1 MELLFNI
8 NNDNLKIILCILLIF
23 SLIILHLLASKWKK
37 LKGFYIFIALIFNVI
52 YIMWRITNTIPNFS
66 KITLVLGILL
76 MAAEVIDFLQGA
88 TFKLTL
94 LKNYQIKFRSIKL
107 FRKSP
112 TVDILISTFNETE
125 DILKTTIAACK
136 NIDYPKDKLS
146 IYICDDGHR
155 ENIKA
160 LCNTMEI
167 NYITRESN
175 EHAKAG
181 NLNNALKHTSGEFIM
196 LLDADMIPKSYFLNR
211 TLGYLSD
218 KNVAFI
224 QTPQVFYNSDPF
236 QNNLKYYHDIPNEQ
250 DFFMRSIQEGRAV
263 HNLVLHVGTNAIFR
277 RSSIEEMG
285 GFPTGTITEDLAT
298 GVILQGKG
306 YESVF
311 VNEPLAFGL
320 STDTF
325 TDMVKQ
331 RKRWAR
337 GNIQVLKKWGPF
349 KLKGLSLTQKLIY
362 FSGILYWF
370 CGLQKLLFILAPII
384 FLLTGVPFVATT
396 IPDLLLFGVPSIVSS
411 FLIFRYISENKRTL
425 FWANIYEVA
434 LAPYLAKA
442 AFMELIFSEQLDFNV
457 TSKEKK
463 VNEKNFNFKLA
474 LPHLF
479 LLVLSISAIIMG
491 SLKIYFNLYSLS
503 SIIINLFWCC
513 YNIVGIFISV
523 LLCIERPKPEDE
535 ENVLIRDYIK
545 VDNLM
550 TQQTTTYN
558 LHEMSLKNIVL
569 YKNDYFISEDIK
581 IGDMLII
588 NHPELYGI
596 QLEVNNLKESNNK
609 LYIYGSFKDVDTID
623 YLKLVKYVFDNSRGY
638 TIVDNEFI
646 SRY

>member
-1 MELLFNI
+1 MEILSNL
-8 NNDNLKIILCILLIF
+8 NNDNLKILLCLLLIF
-23 SLIILHLLASKWKK
+23 SLVILHLLASKWKR
-37 LKGFYIFIALIFNVI
+37 LKSFYIFIALIFNLI
-52 YIMWRITNTIPNFS
+52 YIVWRITNTIPKFS
-66 KITLVLGILL
+66 KVTIILGILL
-76 MAAEVIDFLQGA
+76 ISAEIIDFLQGS

-107 FRKSP
+107 FRKPP
-112 TVDILISTFNETE
+112 TVDILISTLNEPE
-125 DILKTTIAACK
+125 DILMTTIAACK

-155 ENIKA
+155 ENIRT

-167 NYITRESN
+167 NYITRASN

-181 NLNNALKHTSGEFIM
+181 NLNNALKNTSGEFVM

-306 YESVF
+306 YRSVF

-349 KLKGLSLTQKLIY
+349 KLKGLSFTQKLIY

-396 IPDLLLFGVPSIVSS
+396 VPDLLLFAFPSIISS

-425 FWANIYEVA
+425 FWANVYEVA

-442 AFMELIFSEQLDFNV
+442 AFMELIFNKQLDFNV

-463 VNEKNFNFKLA
+463 INEKSFNFKLA

-479 LLVLSISAIIMG
+479 LLILSISSIIMG
-491 SLKIYFNLYSLS
+491 SVKIYFNLYSLS

-535 ENVLIRDYIK
+535 ENISIRDYIK

-550 TQQTTTYN
+550 NQQTTTYN
-558 LHEMSLKNIVL
+558 LHEISLKNIVL

-588 NHPELYGI
+588 THPELYGI
-596 QLEVNNLKESNNK
+596 QLEVNDLKEFNNK
-609 LYIYGSFKDVDTID
+609 LYIYGSFKCVDTID
-623 YLKLVKYVFDNSRGY
+623 YLKLVRYVFDNSRGY

>member
-1 MELLFNI
+1 MELLFNV
-8 NNDNLKIILCILLIF
+8 NSDNLKIILCIFFIF

-37 LKGFYIFIALIFNVI
+37 LKSFYILIAVIFNI
-52 YIMWRITNTIPNFS
+52 SYIAWRVTNTIPMFN
-66 KITLVLGILL
+66 KLTITLGVLLVI
-76 MAAEVIDFLQGA
+76 AEIIDFFQGS

-94 LKNYQIKFRSIKL
+94 LKDYQIKFKSIKL
-107 FRKSP
+107 FRTAP
-112 TVDILISTFNETE
+112 AVDVFISTFNEPK

-136 NIDYPKDKLS
+136 NMDYPKDKLL

-155 ENIKA
+155 SEVKD
-160 LCNTMEI
+160 LCSEMGV
-167 NYITRESN
+167 NYITRDTN

-181 NLNNALKHTSGEFIM
+181 NLNNALKHTSGEFVL

-218 KNVAFI
+218 KKVAFI

-236 QNNLKYYHDIPNEQ
+236 QNNLKYYDEIPNEQ
-250 DFFMRSIQEGRAV
+250 DFFMRSIQAGRAV

-277 RSSIEEMG
+277 RSIIEDIG

-306 YESVF
+306 YESIF

-325 TDMVKQ
+325 SDMVKQ

-349 KLKGLSLTQKLIY
+349 KLKGLSLIQKCIY

-384 FLLTGVPFVATT
+384 FLLTGIPFVATT
-396 IPDLLLFGVPSIVSS
+396 IPDLLLFGVPSIASS
-411 FLIFRYISENKRTL
+411 FLIFRYLSENKRTL

-442 AFMELIFSEQLDFNV
+442 AFMELIFNKQLDFNV
-457 TSKEKK
+457 TSQEKK
-463 VNEKNFNFKLA
+463 ISEKNFNFRLA

-479 LLVLSISAIIMG
+479 LLILSIAALIIG
-491 SLKIYFNLYSLS
+491 SINIYYNSYTLS

-523 LLCIERPKPEDE
+523 LLCIERPKPDDE
-535 ENVLIRDYIK
+535 ENISINDYIK
-545 VDNLM
+545 ADNLM
-550 TQQTTTYN
+550 NQQATTFN
-558 LHEMSLKNIVL
+558 LNEISLKNIVM
-569 YKNDYFISEDIK
+569 YKNDYFIGEEIK
-581 IGDMLII
+581 IGDVLLI

-596 QLEVNNLKESNNK
+596 QVEIDNLKEFNNK
-609 LYIYGSFKDVDTID
+609 LYVYGYFKNLDTSN

-638 TIVDNEFI
+638 TVVDNNFI